1 MKFFHLSD
9 LHIGKIVNGLSM
21 IPDQRYIFA
30 QIITYI
36 REERPT
42 AVIIAG
48 DVYDRAV
55 PGVDAVAVFD
65 DFLTELAQEEVTVL
79 LVAGNH
85 DSPERISYAS
95 RLLADKNIFF
105 SGVYGS
111 QMQKISLPDEFGE
124 VNFWLLPFLKPA
136 LLSDSY
142 DTAVQSAIA
151 DANIDYD
158 ARNVLISHQFYTK
171 SGVIPMLSESERSP
185 IGGLDAVDAT
195 LVEKFDYVAL
205 GHLHRAQKV
214 GAEHIRYCGSPIKYS
229 FSELGQDKA
238 ITVVEMSEKGRVE
251 ISVLPLKP
259 MREMREITGLLDK
272 LISPE
277 VYNLGEREDY
287 LRVVLTD
294 EHEII
299 DPMGKLRAVYPN
311 VLSLIHNNSNIEY
324 DNLTEISNIESVN
337 MYELF
342 SEFFFNLQGAQMI
355 ETQAEIVRNLLGE
368 GNE

>member
-9 LHIGKIVNGLSM
+9 LHIGKIVNSQSM
-21 IPDQRYIFA
+21 IPDQCFIFE
-30 QIITYI
+30 QIIAYI
-36 REERPT
+36 KEEKPT
-42 AVIIAG
+42 AVVIAG

-55 PGVDAVAVFD
+55 PGVDAVSVFD
-65 DFLTELAQEEVTVL
+65 NFITELAQEEVAVL

-85 DSPERISYAS
+85 DSPERINYAS
-95 RLLADKNIFF
+95 RLLADRSIYFC
-105 SGVYGS
+105 GVVTS
-111 QMQKISLPDEFGE
+111 KMQKVSLADEFGQ
-124 VNFWLLPFLKPA
+124 VNFWLLPFVKPS

-151 DANIDYD
+151 EANIDLA
-158 ARNVLISHQFYTK
+158 ARNVLVSHQFYTK
-171 SGVIPMLSESERSP
+171 TGVTPVLSESERSP

-238 ITVVEMSEKGRVE
+238 ITVVEMSEKGLTK
-251 ISVLPLKP
+251 ITTLPLKP
-259 MREMREITGLLDK
+259 MREMREITGLLDQ

-277 VYNLGEREDY
+277 VYSQGEKDDY

-311 VLSLIHNNSNIEY
+311 VLSLVHKTSNIDY
-324 DNLTEISNIESVN
+324 DNFAEISDIKSVN

-342 SEFFFNLQGAQMI
+342 GEFFFNLQGAQMT
-355 ETQAEIVRNLLGE
+355 EFQAEIAKNLLVE
-368 GNE
+368 NNQ